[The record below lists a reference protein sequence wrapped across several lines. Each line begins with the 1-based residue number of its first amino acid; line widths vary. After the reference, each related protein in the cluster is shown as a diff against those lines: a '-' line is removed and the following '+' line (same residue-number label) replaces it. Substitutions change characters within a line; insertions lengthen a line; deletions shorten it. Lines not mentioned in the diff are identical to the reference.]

1 LNPIHP
7 KGNEKMKNKYL
18 VCSLG
23 NSIAIQAPPVIMT
36 KQDAMELAAWL
47 LAIAGA
53 TDDEFNLVQEA
64 IFQSSDR

>member
-1 LNPIHP
+1 
-7 KGNEKMKNKYL
+7 MKNKYL